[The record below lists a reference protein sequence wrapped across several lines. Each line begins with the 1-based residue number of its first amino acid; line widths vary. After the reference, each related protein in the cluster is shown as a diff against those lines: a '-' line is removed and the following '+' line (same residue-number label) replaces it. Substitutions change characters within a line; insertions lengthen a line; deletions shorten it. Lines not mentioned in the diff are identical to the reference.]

1 MPVSLRPSLGETTS
15 STCTVS
21 GGETFLG
28 WFKDNNRISES
39 TSASVHVTSNGINK
53 HTLNLVGVKVNYG
66 GEYECR
72 GNVNKP
78 AKLTVEIGGKYC

>member
-1 MPVSLRPSLGETTS
+1 M

-28 WFKDNNRISES
+28 WYKDNNRISQS
-39 TSASVHVTSNGINK
+39 ASASVHFTSNGNQ

-72 GNVNKP
+72 GSFNQP

>member
-1 MPVSLRPSLGETTS
+1 MPTSLRPSLGETTS
-15 STCTVS
+15 SICTVS
-21 GGETFLG
+21 GGEAFQG
-28 WFKDNNRISES
+28 WFKGNNRISDS
-39 TSASVHVTSNGINK
+39 TLAPVHVTSNGEK

-72 GNVNKP
+72 GSFNRP